1 VLYSPEEPVRP
12 QAPDGASGKA
22 ATLGT
27 MSYFPPIMGQMIAGD
42 VILSLT
48 GLDGRITT
56 SGGNAR

>member
-1 VLYSPEEPVRP
+1 MRPHTPE
-12 QAPDGASGKA
+12 GASGKA

-48 GLDGRITT
+48 GLDGE
-56 SGGNAR
+56 SPEEGGER